1 MALSDDSLVDLAT
14 RLGSDR
20 IQRDAPEGSLW
31 GSSAA
36 PVVFAESEEEVQAV
50 MRWSAETG
58 IAIVPRG
65 KGGYAGYGNRVDGE
79 FVILSLERMNGILE
93 HSVGDLT
100 VTVRAGTS
108 LAALQDHLSGQGQL
122 LPLDPPRPELT
133 TVGGAVVTGVTGPK
147 RLKYG
152 TVRDWVIGL
161 RVVLADGRVIRTGGK
176 VVKNVAGYD
185 MNKLFIGSMGTLGV
199 ITECTFK
206 LRPAPPVEIL
216 VLLEADDWQAVHRLS
231 RRLLDSSLE
240 PTAVEAVNSGAIR
253 VFSDQLEAP
262 CGLLV
267 GFADERSAVEVQWDR
282 LKSWADEEGLRLR
295 FVLEGADAAEG
306 WRVLGVSLF
315 CGVDPPDGQAVVKGI
330 TLPDRT
336 TEMLQAVEE
345 IAAQHDLS
353 AQSHGGTGTG
363 VIRAVLRGAENR
375 LEALIAGLE
384 QLRRRFEE
392 PGGYLILE
400 QAPLEVKERVAV
412 WGRPP
417 GGLFLMRR
425 LKERLDPNG
434 RLNPGRFVG
443 GI

>member
-1 MALSDDSLVDLAT
+1 
-14 RLGSDR
+14 
-20 IQRDAPEGSLW
+20 
-31 GSSAA
+31 
-36 PVVFAESEEEVQAV
+36 
-50 MRWSAETG
+50 
-58 IAIVPRG
+58 
-65 KGGYAGYGNRVDGE
+65 
-79 FVILSLERMNGILE
+79 
-93 HSVGDLT
+93 
-100 VTVRAGTS
+100 
-108 LAALQDHLSGQGQL
+108 
-122 LPLDPPRPELT
+122 
-133 TVGGAVVTGVTGPK
+133 
-147 RLKYG
+147 
-152 TVRDWVIGL
+152 
-161 RVVLADGRVIRTGGK
+161 
-176 VVKNVAGYD
+176 
-185 MNKLFIGSMGTLGV
+185 
-199 ITECTFK
+199 TFK

-375 LEALIAGLE
+375 LEALIAG
-384 QLRRRFEE
+384 
-392 PGGYLILE
+392 
-400 QAPLEVKERVAV
+400 
-412 WGRPP
+412 
-417 GGLFLMRR
+417 
-425 LKERLDPNG
+425 
-434 RLNPGRFVG
+434 
-443 GI
+443 

>member
-1 MALSDDSLVDLAT
+1 M
-14 RLGSDR
+14 
-20 IQRDAPEGSLW
+20 
-31 GSSAA
+31 
-36 PVVFAESEEEVQAV
+36 
-50 MRWSAETG
+50 
-58 IAIVPRG
+58 
-65 KGGYAGYGNRVDGE
+65 
-79 FVILSLERMNGILE
+79 
-93 HSVGDLT
+93 
-100 VTVRAGTS
+100 
-108 LAALQDHLSGQGQL
+108 
-122 LPLDPPRPELT
+122 
-133 TVGGAVVTGVTGPK
+133 
-147 RLKYG
+147 
-152 TVRDWVIGL
+152 
-161 RVVLADGRVIRTGGK
+161 VLADGRVIRTGGK

-353 AQSHGGTGTG
+353 ARSHGG
-363 VIRAVLRGAENR
+363 R
-375 LEALIAGLE
+375 
-384 QLRRRFEE
+384 E
-392 PGGYLILE
+392 PE
-400 QAPLEVKERVAV
+400 
-412 WGRPP
+412 
-417 GGLFLMRR
+417 
-425 LKERLDPNG
+425 
-434 RLNPGRFVG
+434 
-443 GI
+443 

>member
-1 MALSDDSLVDLAT
+1 M
-14 RLGSDR
+14 
-20 IQRDAPEGSLW
+20 
-31 GSSAA
+31 
-36 PVVFAESEEEVQAV
+36 
-50 MRWSAETG
+50 
-58 IAIVPRG
+58 
-65 KGGYAGYGNRVDGE
+65 
-79 FVILSLERMNGILE
+79 
-93 HSVGDLT
+93 
-100 VTVRAGTS
+100 
-108 LAALQDHLSGQGQL
+108 
-122 LPLDPPRPELT
+122 
-133 TVGGAVVTGVTGPK
+133 
-147 RLKYG
+147 
-152 TVRDWVIGL
+152 IGL

-282 LKSWADEEGLRLR
+282 LKSWADEEGLGLR

-345 IAAQHDLS
+345 IAAQHDLW
-353 AQSHGGTGTG
+353 AQSHRRDG
-363 VIRAVLRGAENR
+363 NR
-375 LEALIAGLE
+375 SD
-384 QLRRRFEE
+384 
-392 PGGYLILE
+392 PGGS
-400 QAPLEVKERVAV
+400 
-412 WGRPP
+412 P
-417 GGLFLMRR
+417 GGG
-425 LKERLDPNG
+425 ES
-434 RLNPGRFVG
+434 VG
-443 GI
+443 GARCRIGATCGDRLRNREEI